1 MKGELMRLPSVSFL
15 VALLIAT
22 SFAAV
27 APSQAATAAG
37 SFRGLDTWITIGSV
51 RPDTGCIVD
60 VSVEVREGG
69 AAVAGAEV
77 TASLT
82 LDGSLLS
89 SDYETSGSSGL
100 AYLAVDTAW
109 ATVGS
114 HARLDINV
122 GGDYAGGETLVI
134 NDGGC
139 ASEAE
144 LITGYAEAWV
154 PSMAETA
161 ASSEQAAEASAPDKV
176 AYISVPTYQQA
187 RNLSCEYAALS
198 IATGGLGYWV
208 SEYQFDELVGYSANP
223 HWGYRGDIN
232 GSWGNTTDYGVYAEA
247 LVGPLAQ
254 FGFNGEVF
262 YGQGDT
268 SGLTARLDAGKPTL
282 VWIGL
287 WGDTSFYETLD
298 DGTSYKLA
306 SGYHVAVAYAYDDW
320 GIYLSDPGTGGN
332 RSFSWG
338 EFIQMW
344 NVLDG
349 MSLSVS
355 PA

>member
-1 MKGELMRLPSVSFL
+1 MRLPFA
-15 VALLIAT
+15 ALLSAT
-22 SFAAV
+22 VMLASFAAV
-27 APSQAATAAG
+27 SPVQAAAAAG
-37 SFRGLDTWITIGSV
+37 SFRGVDTWITVSSI
-51 RPDTGCIVD
+51 RPDAGCMVD
-60 VSVEVREGG
+60 VSVEVREEG

-89 SDYETSGSSGL
+89 SDFETSGDSGL
-100 AYLAVDTAW
+100 AYLSVDTAW
-109 ATVGS
+109 SEPGS
-114 HARLDINV
+114 AARLDINV
-122 GGDYAGGETLVI
+122 GGDYAGGTTLDIVE
-134 NDGGC
+134 GGC
-139 ASEAE
+139 ASQPAM
-144 LITGYAEAWV
+144 ITGYAEAWI
-154 PSMAETA
+154 PSVSEDA
-161 ASSEQAAEASAPDKV
+161 AISDQADEAAAPDQV
-176 AYISVPTYQQA
+176 AYLSVPTYRQA

-198 IATGGLGYWV
+198 IATGGLGNWI

-232 GSWGNTTDYGVYAEA
+232 GTWGNTTDYGVYAEA
-247 LVGPLAQ
+247 LAGPLAQ
-254 FGFNGEVF
+254 FGFQGDVF
-262 YGQGDT
+262 YGGNDT

-298 DGTSYKLA
+298 DGTSFKLA

-320 GIYLSDPGTGGN
+320 GIYLSDPGTGGY

-338 EFIQMW
+338 EFIPMW

-349 MSLSVS
+349 MALSVS